1 MKIEVKVGKNHAR
14 RYYFGGKFVAQAK
27 LDAVV
32 AAELRSKIVAHIE
45 AQGIGVAQSGKFVV
59 QIYSSADV
67 INTRKQVIGRHSC
80 AVTFAVDSVT
90 AGLQLAAC
98 VLGLDEVKRRDG
110 LCAAAIIDAETFYD
124 PHKDNLGCGAVMV
137 WANGAIQ
144 CRCAYGRLYDA
155 CCAEFGGT
163 TQLAGKTIA
172 RRTTNNE
179 EE

>member
-14 RYYFGGKFVAQAK
+14 RYYCGGKFVAQAK

-32 AAELRSKIVAHIE
+32 ATELRAKIIAHIE
-45 AQGIGVAQSGKFVV
+45 AQGISVAQNGKFVV
-59 QIYSSADV
+59 QIYSSTDI
-67 INTRKQVIGRHSC
+67 INTRKQIIGRHSC
-80 AVTFAVDSVT
+80 TVTFAVDSVT

-98 VLGLDEVKRRDG
+98 ALGLDEVKRCDG

-137 WANGAIQ
+137 WANGTIQ

-163 TQLAGKTIA
+163 TPL
-172 RRTTNNE
+172 TNKIKE
-179 EE
+179 RSSTRY